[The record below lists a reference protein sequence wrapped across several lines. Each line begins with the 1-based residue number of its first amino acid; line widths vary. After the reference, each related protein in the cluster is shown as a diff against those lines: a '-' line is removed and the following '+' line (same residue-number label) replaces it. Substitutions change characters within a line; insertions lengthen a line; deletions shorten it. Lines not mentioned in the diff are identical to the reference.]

1 MLSQKNEYRLSP
13 TVHFVTD
20 CNSMHQ
26 KLSCWYSSLTH
37 SIDFTFLNT
46 FTSKRSAHVFVLLLA
61 YYQRA
66 KESKTVSKMMLLTM
80 LACVLTYIRITLHK
94 IYFYIKIIETP
105 FRDFAFSKKVFFHP
119 AK

>member
-1 MLSQKNEYRLSP
+1 MGSNERMRFLDELEKKHAFTKNEYRLSP

-66 KESKTVSKMMLLTM
+66 KESKTVKQDDVIDYAGLCPYLYKNYSTQDLL
-80 LACVLTYIRITLHK
+80 LHK
-94 IYFYIKIIETP
+94 N
-105 FRDFAFSKKVFFHP
+105 H
-119 AK
+119 